1 MNTYRSYICY
11 IGLYVFLISSY
22 DLNDGEQNMIVSELV
37 PYDKKRTKVYIDG
50 EYAFMLY
57 KGEIR
62 DQKIKV
68 NEEITDETYDYIMN
82 TVLSKRCKLRAM
94 NLLQKKDY
102 TEYKLREKLRDGQY
116 PAAIIDI
123 AVDYVKS
130 YKYVDDE
137 RYARDYIKYYM
148 DLRSKKRIMQDLTG
162 KGIDKTL
169 LNTVI
174 EELYEEADP
183 DIELDQAIKLLK
195 KKNYDK
201 STADM
206 ACKQKLMGF
215 LFRKGFSMDVIRKAL
230 ALDTD
235 YE

>member
-1 MNTYRSYICY
+1 MAI
-11 IGLYVFLISSY
+11 
-22 DLNDGEQNMIVSELV
+22 NDGEQNMIVSELV

-68 NEEITDETYDYIMN
+68 NEEITADTYDYIMN

-102 TEYKLREKLRDGQY
+102 TEYKLREKLKDGQY
-116 PAAIIDI
+116 PSEIIDAAI
-123 AVDYVKS
+123 DYVKS

-137 RYARDYIKYYM
+137 RYTRDYVRYYM
-148 DLRSKKRIMQDLTG
+148 DLRSKKRIMQDLIG
-162 KGIDKTL
+162 KGIDKNL
-169 LNTVI
+169 LNSVV

-183 DIELDQAIKLLK
+183 DIELEQAVKLLK

-206 ACKQKLMGF
+206 ASKQKLMGF
-215 LFRKGFSMDVIRKAL
+215 LFRKGFSMDVIHKAL